1 MPMPFIKNR
10 EMQTK
15 RNFLLTESLNFIQNR
30 LIMESLFLPDLFN
43 EEKEKEMLDIETGDT
58 FHLNG
63 HNSFDMNRFP
73 FSEVELTDHYSEKS
87 EDTPSFLGIEL

>member
-1 MPMPFIKNR
+1 MPFKTNR
-10 EMQTK
+10 EK
-15 RNFLLTESLNFIQNR
+15 RIERNFILTESLNFIQNR

-63 HNSFDMNRFP
+63 HNSFDMDRFP
-73 FSEVELTDHYSEKS
+73 FSEVELTDNSSEKS
-87 EDTPSFLGIEL
+87 EETPSFLGIEL